1 MGYFFFGAF
10 IGSLTTF
17 AAMVL
22 TYCADDKGRVNEELE
37 EKHWNECR
45 QISEYEAEN
54 RRMKQQLEQLVEKY
68 ENA

>member
-17 AAMVL
+17 SAMVL
-22 TYCADDKGRVNEELE
+22 TYCADDKGRVNKELE
-37 EKHWNECR
+37 EKHWSECR

-54 RRMKQQLEQLVEKY
+54 RRMKQQLEQLIQKY
-68 ENA
+68 E